1 MRDPPIYDIKAQNFN
16 LTKNNREVDNMAI
29 EAKIYEFNANIVRE
43 AEKRRKA
50 IAKLILSGDYTDKY
64 IKDEQKKAIEALQN
78 EVKTFFDGLRTEL
91 GNKLAKIK
99 AKYAQNPAGDSAAQ
113 MLAFQRLKARFEAM
127 NSNELA
133 EKAQDYIQTGVISGA
148 DELDLMTAELR
159 KRGMNELADRVQEEA
174 KYRYFSYEPW
184 KADPEYQELEKELAK
199 VNAYGADHDA
209 IYVIN
214 NGVVEMKRISEMLQV
229 KPTDLM

>member
-1 MRDPPIYDIKAQNFN
+1 
-16 LTKNNREVDNMAI
+16 MAI
-29 EAKIYEFNANIVRE
+29 EAKIYEFNANIVKE
-43 AEKRRKA
+43 AEKKRKA

-99 AKYAQNPAGDSAAQ
+99 AKYAQNPVGDSTAQ

-127 NSNELA
+127 NSDELTQ
-133 EKAQDYIQTGVISGA
+133 KAQEYIQTGTISGA

-159 KRGMNELADRVQEEA
+159 KRGMNDLADRVQTEA

-184 KADPEYQELEKELAK
+184 KAEDEYQQAEKDLAK
-199 VNAYGADHDA
+199 VNAYGADPDTV
-209 IYVIN
+209 YVLN
-214 NGVVEMKRISEMLQV
+214 NGVVEMRRISEMLQV
-229 KPTDLM
+229 KPSDLT